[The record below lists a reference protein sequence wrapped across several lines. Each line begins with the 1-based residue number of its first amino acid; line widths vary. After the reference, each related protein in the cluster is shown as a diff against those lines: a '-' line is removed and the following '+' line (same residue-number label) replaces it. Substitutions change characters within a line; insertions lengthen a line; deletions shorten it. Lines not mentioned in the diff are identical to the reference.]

1 MNASPKRSWN
11 PRENDRAAVESDPVL
26 VGARLLRV
34 LPARSGQ
41 RGLRLALAGGATALE
56 RGSGLWPRARRG
68 HHRQLALTVAA
79 LLLTLAAP
87 AAACE
92 RARGPADAP
101 VALILSGGGAKGA
114 WEAGVAAALIE
125 RGLPVRVVAGSSAGA
140 LNAAMVADGRLDR
153 LQALW
158 RTVTREQVY
167 TLRASVLFAGLL
179 PGVLTLWALD
189 RAGSLLDPAPLREL
203 IATSIDLERVRASRV
218 ELLVVATDLA
228 RGNKRAFD
236 NRSVSVDA
244 LMAAAALPGVFP
256 AVRVDGVPLVDGG
269 LTGRAPV
276 LEALALGRAIGRA
289 VVVMSYA
296 PDERASAPTTLRR
309 TLEESMELVMIHA
322 IRRDVELA
330 RLRHPDVDVQL
341 LTPSAPLRLRPLDF
355 DPEGMGRVLER
366 GRADAQACLDAMV
379 GR

>member
-1 MNASPKRSWN
+1 MTHHHQ
-11 PRENDRAAVESDPVL
+11 
-26 VGARLLRV
+26 
-34 LPARSGQ
+34 PA
-41 RGLRLALAGGATALE
+41 LIALAGV
-56 RGSGLWPRARRG
+56 
-68 HHRQLALTVAA
+68 LALLVA
-79 LLLTLAAP
+79 LAP
-87 AAACE
+87 VEACE
-92 RARGPADAP
+92 RARGAADVP
-101 VALILSGGGAKGA
+101 TALILSGGGAKGA

-203 IATSIDLERVRASRV
+203 ITTSIDLERIRASRV

-341 LTPSAPLRLRPLDF
+341 LTPSAPLLLRPLDF
-355 DPEGMGRVLER
+355 DPEGMGRALER
-366 GRADAQACLDAMV
+366 GRADAQACLDAMQ

>member
-1 MNASPKRSWN
+1 M
-11 PRENDRAAVESDPVL
+11 
-26 VGARLLRV
+26 
-34 LPARSGQ
+34 
-41 RGLRLALAGGATALE
+41 ATA
-56 RGSGLWPRARRG
+56 P
-68 HHRQLALTVAA
+68 V
-79 LLLTLAAP
+79 
-87 AAACE
+87 AACE
-92 RARGPADAP
+92 RARGAADVP
-101 VALILSGGGAKGA
+101 TALILSGGGAKGA

-153 LQALW
+153 LQDLW

-179 PGVLTLWALD
+179 PGALTLWALD
-189 RAGSLLDPAPLREL
+189 RAGSLLDPAPLRAL
-203 IATSIDLERVRASRV
+203 IATSIDLERIRASRV

-228 RGNKRAFD
+228 RGTKRAFD
-236 NRSVSVDA
+236 NRSVSADA

-256 AVRVDGVPLVDGG
+256 PVRVDGVPLVDGG

-276 LEALALGRAIGRA
+276 LEALGLGRAVGRA

-296 PDERASAPTTLRR
+296 PDERASASTTLRR
-309 TLEESMELVMIHA
+309 TLEESMELAMIHA

-355 DPEGMGRVLER
+355 DPEGMARALER
-366 GRADAQACLDAMV
+366 GRADAQACLDAMED
-379 GR
+379 R

>member
-1 MNASPKRSWN
+1 MTHHHQ
-11 PRENDRAAVESDPVL
+11 
-26 VGARLLRV
+26 
-34 LPARSGQ
+34 PA
-41 RGLRLALAGGATALE
+41 LIALAGV
-56 RGSGLWPRARRG
+56 
-68 HHRQLALTVAA
+68 LALLVA
-79 LLLTLAAP
+79 LAPVGAGGR
-87 AAACE
+87 AAGA
-92 RARGPADAP
+92 ADAP
-101 VALILSGGGAKGA
+101 PALILWGGGARGA
-114 WEAGVAAALIE
+114 GGGGAAAALIE

-153 LQALW
+153 LQDLW

-179 PGVLTLWALD
+179 PGAMTLWALD

-203 IATSIDLERVRASRV
+203 IATSIDLERIRASRV

-269 LTGRAPV
+269 LTGRAPILEV
-276 LEALALGRAIGRA
+276 LGLGRAIGRA

-296 PDERASAPTTLRR
+296 PD
-309 TLEESMELVMIHA
+309 
-322 IRRDVELA
+322 
-330 RLRHPDVDVQL
+330 
-341 LTPSAPLRLRPLDF
+341 
-355 DPEGMGRVLER
+355 
-366 GRADAQACLDAMV
+366 
-379 GR
+379 